1 MKRRSLGI
9 LGALIASATVSVGAS
24 AASLTFDELI
34 PMSDRVVLATIQ
46 SAVGGSVRL
55 PNGRDVPLGEK
66 DPASG
71 LVFTAYRIAIT
82 ECLFDVDDACV
93 PGESE
98 VSVPGGNVHE
108 TVDGQ
113 ERLRTWEIGG
123 AAGVPMP
130 RAGEDLLLI
139 LVKRKGRY
147 VPVND
152 TGARVPV
159 NRSSG
164 PPSVRLSFR
173 SPRFLSAAGLE
184 SVRSQAGAAAL
195 SAARTL
201 FSENVPL
208 GELKRL
214 VALARPVPEPTSEI
228 PHAIPSS
235 AVAHDAGALLQRR
248 ACVRAGKDS
257 ERRESP
263 LELGTHRNSADGCG
277 DDRRSLGS

>member
-1 MKRRSLGI
+1 MTRRSLGI
-9 LGALIASATVSVGAS
+9 IGALIASAISFVGAA
-24 AASLTFDELI
+24 AASLTFEELI
-34 PMSDRVVLATIQ
+34 PMSDRVVLATVQ

-55 PNGRDVPLGEK
+55 QNGRDVPLGAK

-71 LVFTAYRIAIT
+71 VVFTAYRIAIT
-82 ECLFDVDDACV
+82 ECLFDVDDACL

-98 VSVPGGNVHE
+98 VSVPGGNVYE
-108 TVDGQ
+108 TLDGH

-130 RAGEDLLLI
+130 RAGEELLLI
-139 LVKRKGRY
+139 LIKRKGGY
-147 VPVND
+147 APVND
-152 TGARVPV
+152 PGARVPV

-164 PPSVRLSFR
+164 LPSVRLSFG

-184 SVRSQAGAAAL
+184 SVRSQANAAP
-195 SAARTL
+195 STERPL
-201 FSENVPL
+201 FSENVPI

-214 VALARPVPEPTSEI
+214 VALARPVPKPTSESL
-228 PHAIPSS
+228 HAIPSC
-235 AVAHDAGALLQRR
+235 AIAHDAGALLRRR

-263 LELGTHRNSADGCG
+263 LELGTHRDSSDGCG

>member
-1 MKRRSLGI
+1 MKQRSLGI
-9 LGALIASATVSVGAS
+9 IGALIASATAFVGAA
-24 AASLTFDELI
+24 AASLTFEELI
-34 PMSDRVVLATIQ
+34 PMSDRIVLATVK

-55 PNGRDVPLGEK
+55 PNGRDVPLGAK

-71 LVFTAYRIAIT
+71 IVFTAYRIAIT
-82 ECLFDVDDACV
+82 ECLLDVDDACL

-98 VSVPGGNVHE
+98 VSVTGGNVYE
-108 TVDGQ
+108 TVDGR

-130 RAGEDLLLI
+130 RAGDELLLI
-139 LVKRKGRY
+139 LVKRNGRY

-152 TGARVPV
+152 PGARVPV

-164 PPSVRLSFR
+164 PPSVHLSFG

-184 SVRSQAGAAAL
+184 SVRSQAGAAPP
-195 SAARTL
+195 STARPL
-201 FSENVPL
+201 FSENVPI
-208 GELKRL
+208 GELRRL
-214 VALARPVPEPTSEI
+214 VALARPVPKPTSEI
-228 PHAIPSS
+228 PHAIPSC
-235 AVAHDAGALLQRR
+235 AIAHDAGALLQRR
-248 ACVRAGKDS
+248 ACVRAGKDT

-263 LELGTHRNSADGCG
+263 LGLGTDCDSFDRCG